1 MNKNSKVRGFTLV
14 ELMVV
19 VAIVGILAAI
29 ALPSYNSYIVRSSRA
44 AAQTQLLSLVSL
56 QEKIYL
62 NSSYY
67 SCSVTQPYNG
77 KGGCA
82 GNGLGL
88 TSGTT
93 TDGKYT
99 ITITPDPNNAAAPQ
113 TYVITATPVVGSSQ
127 ASDSALTIDQ
137 AGNKTWGSMS
147 W

>member
-1 MNKNSKVRGFTLV
+1 MTQESKVRGFTLV
-14 ELMVV
+14 EVMVV
-19 VAIVGILAAI
+19 VAIVGILSAI

-44 AAQTQLLSLVSL
+44 AAQTELLTLVSL

-62 NSSYY
+62 NSSFY
-67 SCSVTQPYNG
+67 SCSITLPYNG
-77 KGGCA
+77 KGGCV

-99 ITITPDPNNAAAPQ
+99 ITITSDPNNAAAPQ
-113 TYVITATPVVGSSQ
+113 TYIITATPVIGQSQ
-127 ASDSALTIDQ
+127 ASDSALTVDQ
-137 AGNKTWGSMS
+137 AGNKTWGSKT